1 MRSMPS
7 WSRTKDSAVTSATS
21 SASASASAS
30 PAWTPEAPEPEKKTF
45 GQLKSSI
52 NMGSIGKKVGK
63 AITLPGLK
71 LGTSLTRESSAALG
85 MFLFICF
92 LINFIL
98 FHFFVLII
106 ILCHF

>member
-1 MRSMPS
+1 MPS
-7 WSRTKDSAVTSATS
+7 WSRTKDSSVTSATS

-30 PAWTPEAPEPEKKTF
+30 ASPAWAPEAPEPEKKTF

-85 MFLFICF
+85 MFSYYLFIY
-92 LINFIL
+92 
-98 FHFFVLII
+98 
-106 ILCHF
+106 